1 MFANDKRRLFRILA
15 RADEAAVRAMA
26 ERLQGAHEVVA
37 VKPPEKTLAMVRL
50 REPVQAKLFYLGE
63 VIVWEAAVTLDGAAG
78 MAVTMDGTADKAL
91 AMAVIDAAV
100 NRGVFED
107 EAKLHS
113 LEATQRQ
120 QDGRENAMHRQT
132 AVHFTSMDA
141 EMPHEATE

>member
-1 MFANDKRRLFRILA
+1 MFANDKRRLFRILT

-26 ERLQGAHEVVA
+26 ERLLEGHEAVV

-50 REPVQAKLFYLGE
+50 RETVQAKLFYLGE
-63 VIVWEAAVTLDGAAG
+63 VIVWEAAVTLDGTAG

-100 NRGVFED
+100 NRGAFAD
-107 EAKLHS
+107 EAALLS
-113 LEATQRQ
+113 LEAAQVLR
-120 QDGRENAMHRQT
+120 DGRENAMHRQT

-141 EMPHEATE
+141 EMPT